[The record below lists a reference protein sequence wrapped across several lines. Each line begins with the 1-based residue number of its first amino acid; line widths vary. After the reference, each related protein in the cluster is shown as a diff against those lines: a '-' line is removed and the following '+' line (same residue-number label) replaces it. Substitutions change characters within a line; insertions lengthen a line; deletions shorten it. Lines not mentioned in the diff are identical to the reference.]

1 MEHETPAEAGAREDS
16 ARASVPAR
24 LARRVG
30 VLAGTVIACVAIAAL
45 VHAKDLPAA
54 SAAMPLVFAGSVLVL
69 GLLSLLDDR
78 HAAVARPA
86 KALLACA
93 ALLVYAALLY
103 LDVRYWIAITVL
115 IAVGFVVIG
124 RRHWLLMLL
133 FWLGTQALAY
143 GVFGALLGIP
153 IR

>member
-1 MEHETPAEAGAREDS
+1 MEHGTPAEAGAREDS
-16 ARASVPAR
+16 ARASLPAR
-24 LARRVG
+24 LAHRVG

-69 GLLSLLDDR
+69 GLLSLLDGR
-78 HAAVARPA
+78 HAAVARPV

-115 IAVGFVVIG
+115 IAVGFIVIG

-143 GVFGALLGIP
+143 GIFGALLGIP

>member
-1 MEHETPAEAGAREDS
+1 VEHGKAGEAGARQVS
-16 ARASVPAR
+16 TRVTTPAR
-24 LARRVG
+24 IAHRVG
-30 VLAGTVIACVAIAAL
+30 VLAGVVIACVAIAAL
-45 VHAKDLPAA
+45 VHAKNLPAA

-69 GLLSLLDDR
+69 GLLSLLDGR
-78 HAAVARPA
+78 HAVVARPA

-93 ALLVYAALLY
+93 ALLVYATLLF

-115 IAVGFVVIG
+115 IIAGFVVIG